1 MCEGSTNNQIPL
13 TPHFSRRT
21 FLMPGRHPQGQ
32 LNLTPRQLDL
42 LRAFRTHRMS
52 HACSPTMQELADVL
66 GVSKVTVHE
75 HVKQLVSKGVL
86 TQEPNRTRSLALA
99 EDVVLPDEERSL
111 SFPLVGRV
119 AAGLPIEACAQS
131 EQLDL
136 EDLFGP
142 RIGEKHGTFALE
154 VRGESMRDE
163 GILDGDYV
171 LVERRQT
178 ARNGERVIAL
188 IGEDEVT
195 LKTYFKEADGMIR
208 LQPAN
213 PDFAPIMVRECVI
226 QGVVIGV
233 MRRY

>member
-1 MCEGSTNNQIPL
+1 M
-13 TPHFSRRT
+13 
-21 FLMPGRHPQGQ
+21 
-32 LNLTPRQLDL
+32 
-42 LRAFRTHRMS
+42 
-52 HACSPTMQELADVL
+52 
-66 GVSKVTVHE
+66 
-75 HVKQLVSKGVL
+75 
-86 TQEPNRTRSLALA
+86 ALA

-119 AAGLPIEACAQS
+119 AAGLPIEACAQA

-142 RIGEKHGTFALE
+142 RVGERHGTFALE

-171 LVERRQT
+171 LVERRQI
-178 ARNGERVIAL
+178 ARNGERVVAL

-195 LKTYFKEADGMIR
+195 LKTYFKETDGMIR

-213 PDFAPIMVRECVI
+213 PDFEPILVRECVI

>member
-1 MCEGSTNNQIPL
+1 MTGSQA
-13 TPHFSRRT
+13 
-21 FLMPGRHPQGQ
+21 QGP

-75 HVKQLVSKGVL
+75 HVKLLVAKGVL

-142 RIGEKHGTFALE
+142 RVGERHGTFALE

-171 LVERRQT
+171 LVERRQI
-178 ARNGERVIAL
+178 ARNGERVVAL

-195 LKTYFKEADGMIR
+195 LKTYFKEPDGMIR

-213 PDFAPIMVRECVI
+213 TDFEPILVRECVI

>member
-1 MCEGSTNNQIPL
+1 MTGSQA
-13 TPHFSRRT
+13 
-21 FLMPGRHPQGQ
+21 QGP

-75 HVKQLVSKGVL
+75 HVKLLVAKGVL
-86 TQEPNRTRSLALA
+86 TQEPNRTRSLASL
-99 EDVVLPDEERSL
+99 RTL
-111 SFPLVGRV
+111 SFPTKNDRCPFPLWVGWPRDSP
-119 AAGLPIEACAQS
+119 LKRAQS

-142 RIGEKHGTFALE
+142 RVGERHGTFALE

-171 LVERRQT
+171 LVERRQI
-178 ARNGERVIAL
+178 ARNGERVVAL

-195 LKTYFKEADGMIR
+195 LKTYFKEPDGMIR

-213 PDFAPIMVRECVI
+213 PDFEPILVRECVI